1 MRRLRFLRR
10 DLLHIRHDLP
20 DEGAVAISLRI
31 HNLPIYNTAFS
42 KRFPDGDGVNIVK
55 VVLFLLGVEAIGL
68 NELGDTPLHLRPR
81 QNNRLGI
88 AHGDLQRLRGILQA
102 VLPCQPCGGVP
113 VAGVSLHIADN
124 CVLAFNPAVP
134 LLQGRVDV
142 LLRDLVGRGRDRGC
156 QRGVK
161 LVQKLLMQPVV
172 ERGHIEIE
180 PCELQIAGFCDEAP
194 DGRRP
199 LQIGVLTVGIAA
211 GVEKCFIPGKRV
223 AHAQAVSLEQLLH
236 RGLRHIGGGGAEHPR
251 AVRAEL
257 CFIGID
263 GGFCFMV
270 NGAQRVNV
278 AFTSKVRR
286 CGNGHIVLVSQFFNV
301 LL

>member
-20 DEGAVAISLRI
+20 DEGAVAISFRI
-31 HNLPIYNTAFS
+31 HNLPIYNTAFG
-42 KRFPDGDGVNIVK
+42 KRFPDGDGVNVVK

-88 AHGDLQRLRGILQA
+88 AHGDLQRLGA
-102 VLPCQPCGGVP
+102 VAYAVFRCQPCGGIP
-113 VAGVSLHIADN
+113 VAGMIFHIADN

-134 LLQGRVDV
+134 LLQGCVDV
-142 LLRDLVGRGRDRGC
+142 LLRHLVGRGRNRRC

-161 LVQKLLMQPVV
+161 FVQKLLMQPVV

-180 PCELQIAGFCDEAP
+180 PCELQIAGFCDDAP
-194 DGRRP
+194 DCRRA

-211 GVEKCFIPGKRV
+211 GVEESVVRDKRV
-223 AHAQAVSLEQLLH
+223 AHGQLILFKQLGH
-236 RGLRHIGGGGAEHPR
+236 GRLRLNCGGVAEHPCPI
-251 AVRAEL
+251 RAEL

-270 NGAQRVNV
+270 DRAQRVNV

-286 CGNGHIVLVSQFFNV
+286 FGNRHIILIAQF
-301 LL
+301 LHIHL